1 MLMNIDK
8 NYVLY
13 FDDDPVEEEPTG
25 YEAQENTTTS
35 SDLEPAI
42 SIDHVNRL
50 VSNIETLRKALG
62 ITRMK
67 PMADGVTVK
76 RYKTTVTKGAKQAA
90 EGEIIPLS
98 KVERKPLTPLT
109 LTLETKRLLTTGQ
122 AIQKVGRQIALN
134 ETDEAIL
141 KEAQKEIRNTFFDL
155 ITDDTYATA
164 AAGGATLQA
173 AAAQAWASLSVYF
186 EDKDVKPVYFLNP
199 VDVATYLGG
208 ASITTQ
214 TAFGV
219 SYIENFLGLGNA
231 FITPRVTAGKVYAT
245 VEENLNG
252 VYVPANGDVADSF
265 DMTFDESGLV
275 GMTHSRADDRFS
287 IQTLLAYGVLFYVED
302 ASGVVHSTIGE

>member
-1 MLMNIDK
+1 MMLDYLK
-8 NYVLY
+8 LY
-13 FDDDPVEEEPTG
+13 FDDPVEPTG

-50 VSNIETLRKALG
+50 VSNIDTLRKALG
-62 ITRMK
+62 ITRMT

-109 LTLETKRLLTTGQ
+109 LSLETKRLLTTGQ

-134 ETDEAIL
+134 DTDKALLE
-141 KEAQKEIRNTFFDL
+141 EVQKEVRDNFFAL
-155 ITDDTYATA
+155 ILDDTNATA

-173 AAAQAWASLSVYF
+173 AAAQAWASLSTYF
-186 EDKDVKPVYFLNP
+186 EDKDVKPVYFVNP
-199 VDVATYLGG
+199 LDVATYLGS
-208 ASITTQ
+208 ANISTQ
-214 TAFGV
+214 NAFGFKYV
-219 SYIENFLGLGNA
+219 EDFLGLGTA
-231 FITPRVTAGKVYAT
+231 FITPRVTQGKVYAT

-252 VYVPANGDVADSF
+252 VYVPANGDVAESF

-287 IQTLLAYGVLFYVED
+287 IQTLIAYGVLFYPED
-302 ASGVVHSTIGE
+302 ASGIVHSAIDQD